1 LEEVVDFYNE
11 GGGQGLGFNLP
22 NQTLPTDKLN
32 LTPLEKKQL
41 IAFMKT
47 LTDKIRSY

>member
-1 LEEVVDFYNE
+1 VIDFYEE
-11 GGGQGLGFNLP
+11 GGGAGLGFNLE

-32 LTPLEKKQL
+32 LSDLEKKQL

-47 LTDKIRSY
+47 LTDIK